1 MRRNVELQIFRAHLS
16 FQACWDAERHGHDVS
31 GAQELVV
38 RRHTGSRSRLCGVKE
53 DILYVRLLQ
62 AALRCE
68 EFEAVALVRQ
78 VRCSDH
84 YGAIVAEACRR
95 RVLAQQD

>member
-1 MRRNVELQIFRAHLS
+1 
-16 FQACWDAERHGHDVS
+16 
-31 GAQELVV
+31 
-38 RRHTGSRSRLCGVKE
+38 
-53 DILYVRLLQ
+53 
-62 AALRCE
+62 
-68 EFEAVALVRQ
+68 